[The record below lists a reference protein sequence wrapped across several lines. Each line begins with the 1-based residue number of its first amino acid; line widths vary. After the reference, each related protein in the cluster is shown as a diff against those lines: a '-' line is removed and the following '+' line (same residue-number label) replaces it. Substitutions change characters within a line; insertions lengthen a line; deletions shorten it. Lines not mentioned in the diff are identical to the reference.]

1 MKVQGTVLNYMKN
14 FELWKNDS
22 FFDAGTRQELKS
34 LDIDKDA
41 KEIEDRFY
49 QDLAFG
55 TGGLRGVMGAGTNR
69 MNRYTVG
76 RATLGLGRYLLSAFG
91 KEAAGRQGI
100 VIAYDTRHHSQEF
113 AEVAADILSGLGI
126 RVRLFRD
133 PRPTPELS
141 FAVVHYHALAG
152 VVITAS
158 HNPKAYNGYK
168 VYDEYGDQLVPA
180 KAEKVMAAI
189 AAIRDYR
196 EVSFVAQEDLI
207 ETVDPTE
214 VFTEAVLK
222 QQMNVSKE
230 AKSGLHV
237 VYTPLHG
244 TGKVPV
250 LDVLKKDGFTQI
262 DTVAEQMIADGDFPT
277 VVSPNPEDRRALL
290 LGIEQAEKCGA
301 DLVLGTDPDSDRV
314 GAAVRAGEE
323 YQLITGNQ
331 MGALLMDFVLSH
343 TDISQ
348 VKKPA
353 VVNTIV
359 TSELGAAI
367 GRKYGCKV
375 FSTLTGFKYI
385 GEKITQ
391 FEQAKE
397 NNIAERNYDFLFGYE
412 ESYGYLAGTH
422 ARDKDAVVASLLI
435 CEMAAELK
443 AQGQTLLDKL
453 QDIYHEFGYYLDAL
467 DSFTLPGKD
476 GQERIGRIMQTLR
489 TESPFKELKQIVDY
503 SQDIDAEAGFG
514 KLPTANVLKYFWQD
528 GSWLAIRPSGTEPK
542 IKIYYSVRGKDE
554 REAAERLE
562 NMRQIIKASMGV

>member
-1 MKVQGTVLNYMKN
+1 MDYLKN
-14 FELWKNDS
+14 FETWKNDT
-22 FFDAGTRQELKS
+22 FFDAETRAELS
-34 LDIDKDA
+34 ELTIEADS

-69 MNRYTVG
+69 MNCYTVG
-76 RATLGLGRYLLSAFG
+76 RATLGLGRYLLAAFG
-91 KEAAGRQGI
+91 QEAAGKQGV

-113 AEVAADILSGLGI
+113 AAVTADILSGMGI
-126 RVRLFRD
+126 RVRLLSE

-141 FAVVHYHALAG
+141 FAVEHYQALAG

-158 HNPKAYNGYK
+158 HNPKEYNGYK

-189 AAIRDYR
+189 AAITDYH
-196 EVSFVAQEDLI
+196 EVDFTARKDLV
-207 ETVDPTE
+207 EMVDPTDAF
-214 VFTEAVLK
+214 VKAVLR
-222 QQMNVSKE
+222 QQRYVSAA
-230 AKSGLHV
+230 AKADLYI

-250 LDVLKKDGFTQI
+250 LKTLELDGFTHI
-262 DTVAEQMIADGDFPT
+262 AKVDRQMIGNGEFPT
-277 VVSPNPEDRRALL
+277 VVSPNPEDRRALM
-290 LGIEQAEKCGA
+290 LGIEQAEQCGA
-301 DLVLGTDPDSDRV
+301 DLVIGTDPDSDRV
-314 GAAVRAGEE
+314 GAAVHVGNE

-343 TDISQ
+343 TDMTQ
-348 VKKPA
+348 VKNPA
-353 VVNTIV
+353 IVNTIV

-391 FEQAKE
+391 FTQAKE
-397 NNIAERNYDFLFGYE
+397 ENITERDFDFLFGYE

-443 AQGQTLLDKL
+443 AQGKTLLDKL

-467 DSFTLPGKD
+467 DSFTLPGKN
-476 GQERIGRIMQTLR
+476 GQEQISSIMGNLR
-489 TESPFKELKQIVDY
+489 SNAPFNDLQQIVDY
-503 SQDIDAEAGFG
+503 SQEIAAEPGFG
-514 KLPTANVLKYFWQD
+514 NLPKANVLKYLWQD
-528 GSWLAIRPSGTEPK
+528 GSWLAVRPSGTEPK
-542 IKIYYSVRGKDE
+542 IKIYYSVRGKNAE
-554 REAAERLE
+554 AAAERLE
-562 NMRQIIKASMGV
+562 KMRQIIKTSMGV

>member
-1 MKVQGTVLNYMKN
+1 MDYLEK
-14 FELWKNDS
+14 FESWKNDL
-22 FFDAGTRQELKS
+22 FFDAQTRQELKT
-34 LDIDKDA
+34 LNINTDRTD
-41 KEIEDRFY
+41 IEDRFY

-76 RATLGLGRYLLSAFG
+76 RATLGLGRYLLSVFG
-91 KEAAGRQGI
+91 KEAAGKQG
-100 VIAYDTRHHSQEF
+100 VVVAYDMRHHSQEF
-113 AEVAADILSGLGI
+113 AAVTADILSGMGI
-126 RVRLFRD
+126 KVWLFSE

-189 AAIRDYR
+189 AAIKDYR
-196 EVSFVAQEDLI
+196 EVDFTAKKDLV
-207 ETVDPTE
+207 EKVDPTE
-214 VFTEAVLK
+214 IFVEAVLK
-222 QQMNVSKE
+222 QQRDVSAA
-230 AKSGLHV
+230 AKSNLHII
-237 VYTPLHG
+237 YTPLHG

-250 LDVLKKDGFTQI
+250 LRTLELDGFTQI
-262 DTVAEQMIADGDFPT
+262 DTVAQQMISDGDFPT

-290 LGIEQAEKCGA
+290 LGIEQAEKSGA

-314 GAAVRAGEE
+314 GAAVRAGNE

-343 TDISQ
+343 TDMKH
-348 VKKPA
+348 VKNPA

-391 FEQAKE
+391 FAQAAEQ
-397 NNIAERNYDFLFGYE
+397 NIAERNFTFLFGYE

-443 AQGQTLLDKL
+443 AQGKTLLDKL
-453 QDIYHEFGYYLDAL
+453 QDIYDAFGYYLDAL

-476 GQERIGRIMQTLR
+476 GQEQISRIMRDLR
-489 TESPFKELKQIVDY
+489 KEAPFKELKQIVDY
-503 SQDIDAEAGFG
+503 RQGVAAEAGFG
-514 KLPTANVLKYFWQD
+514 NLPKANVLKYFWQD
-528 GSWLAIRPSGTEPK
+528 GSWLAVRPSGTEPK
-542 IKIYYSVRGKDE
+542 IKIYYSVRGNDE
-554 REAAERLE
+554 QAAAERLE
-562 NMRQIIKASMGV
+562 KMRKIIKTSMGV

>member
-1 MKVQGTVLNYMKN
+1 MDYKKK
-14 FELWKNDS
+14 FELWKNDH
-22 FFDAGTRQELKS
+22 FFDEETRQKLYS
-34 LDIDKDA
+34 LDINTDA
-41 KEIEDRFY
+41 KEIEDCFY

-76 RATLGLGRYLLSAFG
+76 RATFGLGHYLLSDFG
-91 KEAAGRQGI
+91 KAAAEKQGV
-100 VIAYDTRHHSQEF
+100 VIAYDTRHHSREF
-113 AEVAADILSGLGI
+113 AEITADILSGLGI
-126 RVRLFRD
+126 RVRLFRE

-141 FAVVHYHALAG
+141 FAVVHYNALAG

-189 AAIRDYR
+189 AAVKDYR
-196 EVSFVAQEDLI
+196 EVNFAAQQDLI

-230 AKSGLHV
+230 AKAGLHV

-250 LDVLKKDGFTQI
+250 LDVLKKDGFTRI

-290 LGIEQAEKCGA
+290 MGIEQAEKCGA

-314 GAAVRAGEE
+314 GAAVRVGEE

-343 TDISQ
+343 TDMTRVQ
-348 VKKPA
+348 NPA

-397 NNIAERNYDFLFGYE
+397 NNIAERNFDFLFGYE
-412 ESYGYLAGTH
+412 ESYGYLAGIH

-443 AQGQTLLDKL
+443 AQGKNLLDKL
-453 QDIYHEFGYYLDAL
+453 QDIYREFGYYLDTL

-476 GQERIGRIMQTLR
+476 GQERIGRIMQDLR
-489 TESPFKELKQIVDY
+489 TEAPFKELKQIVDY
-503 SQDIDAEAGFG
+503 SQGIEAETGFG
-514 KLPTANVLKYFWQD
+514 KLPTADVLKYFWQD

-542 IKIYYSVRGKDE
+542 IKIYYSVRGNDE
-554 REAAERLE
+554 QAAADRLE
-562 NMRQIIKASMGV
+562 KMRQVIKASMGV

>member
-1 MKVQGTVLNYMKN
+1 MIYMEK
-14 FELWKNDS
+14 FELWKNDI
-22 FFDAGTRQELKS
+22 FFDEATRQEIKF
-34 LDIDKDA
+34 LDIDEDA

-49 QDLAFG
+49 KDLSFG

-76 RATLGLGRYLLSAFG
+76 RATLGLGHYLLSTFG
-91 KEAAGRQGI
+91 QESIGKQGV
-100 VIAYDTRHHSQEF
+100 VIAYDTRHNSQEF
-113 AEVAADILSGLGI
+113 AGVAADILSGLGI
-126 RVRLFRD
+126 RVRLFRKA
-133 PRPTPELS
+133 RPTPELS

-180 KAEKVMAAI
+180 KAEKVMVAI
-189 AAIRDYR
+189 DSIKDYR

-207 ETVDPTE
+207 EMVDPTE
-214 VFTEAVLK
+214 VFTEAVLN

-230 AKSGLHV
+230 AKLGLHV

-250 LDVLKKDGFTQI
+250 LDVLKKDGFIRI
-262 DTVAEQMIADGDFPT
+262 DTVAKQMIADGDFST

-290 LGIEQAEKCGA
+290 LGIKQAEKCGA

-314 GAAVRAGEE
+314 GVAVRVGEE

-343 TDISQ
+343 TDMTQ

-367 GRKYGCKV
+367 GHKYGCNV

-397 NNIAERNYDFLFGYE
+397 NNITERDFDFLFGYE

-435 CEMAAELK
+435 CEMVAELK
-443 AQGQTLLDKL
+443 AQGKTLLDKL
-453 QDIYHEFGYYLDAL
+453 QDIYREYGYYLDAL

-476 GQERIGRIMQTLR
+476 GQERIGQIMQALR
-489 TESPFKELKQIVDY
+489 TESPFEELKQIVDY
-503 SQDIDAEAGFG
+503 SQGIDAEAGFG
-514 KLPTANVLKYFWQD
+514 KLPMANVLKYFWQD

>member
-1 MKVQGTVLNYMKN
+1 MKVQGKVLDYRKN
-14 FELWKNDS
+14 FELWKNDL
-22 FFDAGTRQELKS
+22 FFDEETRQKLQS
-34 LDIDKDA
+34 LDIEADA
-41 KEIEDRFY
+41 KEIEDCFY

-76 RATLGLGRYLLSAFG
+76 RATFGLGHYLLSDFG
-91 KEAAGRQGI
+91 KVAAEKQGV
-100 VIAYDTRHHSQEF
+100 VIAYDTRHHSREF
-113 AEVAADILSGLGI
+113 AGITADILSGLGI
-126 RVRLFRD
+126 RVRLFRE

-141 FAVVHYHALAG
+141 FAVVHYNALAG

-189 AAIRDYR
+189 AAVKDYR
-196 EVSFVAQEDLI
+196 EVNFAARQDLI

-222 QQMNVSKE
+222 QQMNVSRE
-230 AKSGLHV
+230 AKAGLHV

-250 LDVLKKDGFTQI
+250 LDVLKKDGFTRI

-314 GAAVRAGEE
+314 GAAVRVGEE

-343 TDISQ
+343 TDMTQ
-348 VKKPA
+348 VQNPA

-397 NNIAERNYDFLFGYE
+397 NNIAERNFDFLFGYE

-443 AQGQTLLDKL
+443 AQGKNLLDKL
-453 QDIYHEFGYYLDAL
+453 QDIYREFGYYLDAL

-476 GQERIGRIMQTLR
+476 GQERIGRIMQDLR
-489 TESPFKELKQIVDY
+489 TEAPFKELKQIVDY
-503 SQDIDAEAGFG
+503 SQGIEAEAGFG
-514 KLPTANVLKYFWQD
+514 KLPTADVLKYFWQD
-528 GSWLAIRPSGTEPK
+528 GSWMAIRPSGTEPK
-542 IKIYYSVRGKDE
+542 IKIYYSVRGNDKQA
-554 REAAERLE
+554 AAERLE
-562 NMRQIIKASMGV
+562 KMRQVIKASMGV